1 MSKKKYTKEDYDY
14 VLNKILESWSDSTM
28 PNSKKILHDLKTK
41 KKLMDEEYDFYKEM
55 DS

>member
-1 MSKKKYTKEDYDY
+1 MVKKKYTEKDYQY
-14 VLNKILESWSDSTM
+14 VLNHILESWSDQTM
-28 PNSKKILHDLKTK
+28 PDTYRIMRDLKRS